1 MLAAVRQLFLPPV
14 FNLTPTTLF
23 FISTL
28 AFCTVLYLLKS
39 KLAPHRASARPID
52 LFARPLRLSGR
63 GKASPSTS
71 EEGEEEKKLGL
82 DGEPRHPASSSP
94 SLLSSSSS
102 SSPHETSA
110 PPSVP
115 EAPDFSAMARSAP
128 PTPAVLQPRACTPT
142 PHVGPSATV
151 SLRQGRYVG
160 VLLPASAFSGGPY
173 SSSSCSS
180 SSLPRAVEAWR
191 GIPYAQSTGGQNR
204 FRPPVPLP
212 PEEEVR
218 EAVFTTT
225 ADRLGQVCPGS
236 MAGRADASF
245 EGEDCLNLNVYRPV
259 GTSSSSS
266 SSTSKLPVIVYVHG
280 GAFNAGA
287 GTERDMASFVAW
299 AGAGAGAGDGVLAV
313 SFNYRVG
320 ALGFPSS
327 AAADREGC
335 LNLGLRD
342 QRLLF
347 EWVRDNIGAFGGDA
361 GRVTLMGMS
370 AGAHSVRF
378 VFFSRHFLL
387 LLKRRLLFVLLLWST
402 L

>member
-1 MLAAVRQLFLPPV
+1 MLAAVRQLFLPAV
-14 FNLTPTTLF
+14 FNLTPTTLL
-23 FISTL
+23 FILAL
-28 AFCTVLYLLKS
+28 AFSFSWCILKF
-39 KLAPHRASARPID
+39 KLASHRASVRPID
-52 LFARPLRLSGR
+52 LFARLLRLSGSER
-63 GKASPSTS
+63 ASSATS
-71 EEGEEEKKLGL
+71 QAGGEEKLGF
-82 DGEPRHPASSSP
+82 DGEPRHSTSSS
-94 SLLSSSSS
+94 SSSSSS
-102 SSPHETSA
+102 SSPHGASTS
-110 PPSVP
+110 SFVP
-115 EAPDFSAMARSAP
+115 EAPNFSAMARSAS
-128 PTPAVLQPRACTPT
+128 TPAVLRPKACTPT

-160 VLLPASAFSGGPY
+160 VLLPASAFSAGPSY
-173 SSSSCSS
+173 SSSPSS
-180 SSLPRAVEAWR
+180 SSASGLPRAVEAWR

-204 FRPPVPLP
+204 LRPPVPLP
-212 PEEEVR
+212 LEEEATAAAPGRVVVTR
-218 EAVFTTT
+218 

-236 MAGRADASF
+236 TAGRADASF

-259 GTSSSSS
+259 GTTSTSSSATSS
-266 SSTSKLPVIVYVHG
+266 RLPVIVYVHG

-299 AGAGAGAGDGVLAV
+299 SGEGRGVLAV

-370 AGAHSVRF
+370 AGAHSVSF
-378 VFFSRHFLL
+378 VSPG
-387 LLKRRLLFVLLLWST
+387 LLF
-402 L
+402 